1 MASPATAGG
10 SGRARPSRL
19 FSATAS
25 STADWPVARMT
36 STFAPAGSTSVHPG
50 SSSTPSTRP
59 GLAHPVSRRCR
70 KRRTSAS
77 YTETSSCSSGD
88 ACRPKSPSSTG
99 PRREAL
105 RGRHRRPSDW
115 SQRSSVA
122 LDRELWGETATL
134 TRPRRSP
141 CARRQRG
148 CRAAVARG
156 RRTPVPAPGPP
167 RSGSSR
173 VPPSSALE
181 SRRSAVKQIGQ
192 PTVSACRASFA
203 PPASGSIA
211 TTGTPFFNA
220 RTSPWRRV
228 VTSASV
234 RATRLSTSAGVRRPT
249 SLVSRRV
256 SIVTT
261 AACRTSRSESIAG
274 SVRSVSPPGYGST
287 LQTPT
292 TGTGGVSLRK
302 TRSGREV
309 RELSRSQSR

>member
-1 MASPATAGG
+1 MTFPYCSTSIRSSSRRSSCSRRAAYGATLQSGLRSPGSARAIPVKSVVSPAPGFSRPTTSSSA
-10 SGRARPSRL
+10 SGISGNRWRQRSSTTQSA

-25 STADWPVARMT
+25 STADRPVARMT

-59 GLAHPVSRRCR
+59 GPANAVSRRCR

-141 CARRQRG
+141 CARRHRG

-173 VPPSSALE
+173 VPPRAHSS
-181 SRRSAVKQIGQ
+181 R
-192 PTVSACRASFA
+192 
-203 PPASGSIA
+203 
-211 TTGTPFFNA
+211 
-220 RTSPWRRV
+220 
-228 VTSASV
+228 
-234 RATRLSTSAGVRRPT
+234 
-249 SLVSRRV
+249 
-256 SIVTT
+256 
-261 AACRTSRSESIAG
+261 
-274 SVRSVSPPGYGST
+274 
-287 LQTPT
+287 
-292 TGTGGVSLRK
+292 GGLR
-302 TRSGREV
+302 
-309 RELSRSQSR
+309 